1 MNQQKILITFLLCL
15 SLVYILPA
23 QSWHPEITHRP
34 RLVLLESEI
43 DTIRARLS
51 EGVYNQL
58 WSNDYTSRKGAAV
71 NGIYQKAGEE
81 QDISPN
87 TEETPRAYADVRA
100 WIAKHAA
107 FVYTINKRANGID
120 SLNAFT
126 GESDPH
132 PRDWYKDH
140 ALEYLQTIDPGV
152 LGPTNPFDFVDK
164 AIFVDNWQWRVKELI
179 NYCQA
184 YDMLLGVGVAVPDT
198 VKTLLDLFAH
208 NLFQKYALVQS
219 IPQQVGFD
227 FYLISKNN
235 HRLMLAAALGQ
246 AAVTLN
252 DSENA
257 GAWIQLAM
265 SVIQYVLFE
274 DGNEAYQSLRQVD
287 ADGGYAEGPYY
298 LKYVLKHLIPFFIA
312 MRNFNGDW
320 TEEYTYE
327 NIPRSI
333 QSPWFDPEY
342 QKIYDWITKIRMP
355 EGRLPALEDSYQDH
369 YLPDLAVFGGYYS
382 WPYQSFDDQLT
393 KEALLNQQLT
403 DPFDLRIEYVVAGN
417 AGETEVPPGW
427 ENVQVLPEAGS
438 AVFRSDWGT
447 EALYLHL
454 YGQHDSA
461 RESGSTHDHADV
473 TSFILGYMGQVLA
486 LDAGY
491 IKWDQ
496 HYRVNKPENHN
507 LILVDG
513 YGPRPPSG
521 PIVRVNGFTLSIK
534 NAPSPTDGS
543 FTTTY
548 IADNFSYVDVQTEYG
563 QRYELVDSLDQ
574 QEAWEYVE
582 SDTTEFSM
590 NRGVLFVDNRYF
602 VICDDLDNLDSDLKN
617 YQFLLHG
624 NGGGTSGGTY
634 ESILNGAVWTR
645 DNVKLTTQITALNGG
660 VNFSDSLYTHGDG
673 FNTPKTHT
681 CLRATKEAV
690 DTKYLSVLFPDVT
703 DRTADFFEQS
713 NDTSAGF
720 LVNRDPLASE
730 GRYDFIF
737 TQKDQDSLYIPEQTF
752 GSMTIKSIHTDAELL
767 VMSFDKQ
774 DPDNPESMKIF
785 GKSISYLTYD
795 DGYFI
800 FKPDSSITSNFSII
814 TGTPANVSRV
824 PTKYTL
830 AQNHPNPFNPKT
842 VISYQL
848 AGGSDVELSIYNL
861 LGQKVATLVSE
872 RRKAGYHQ
880 VEWDA
885 SLYASGIYYYKIVAG
900 EFRSVKKMIL
910 LK

>member
-1 MNQQKILITFLLCL
+1 MKKKKVLIVFLISL
-15 SLVYILPA
+15 SFIYILPA

-43 DTIRARLS
+43 ETIRARLS

-81 QDISPN
+81 RAVSPN

-107 FVYTINKRANGID
+107 FAYTMNKRANGID
-120 SLNAFT
+120 ALDEFT
-126 GESDPH
+126 GDSDPH

-140 ALEYLQTIDPGV
+140 ALEYLQTIDPVV
-152 LGPTNPFDFVDK
+152 LGPADLGELGAK
-164 AIFVDNWQWRVKELI
+164 AKFVDNWQWRTKELI

-184 YDMLLGVGVAVPDT
+184 YDMLVGADVLVPDT

-208 NLFQKYALVQS
+208 NLYQKYTSVQS
-219 IPQQVGFD
+219 IPPLQSLKY
-227 FYLISKNN
+227 YLVSKNN
-235 HRLMLAAALGQ
+235 HRLMIAAALGQ

-252 DSENA
+252 DSEHA
-257 GAWIQLAM
+257 GTWIQLAM
-265 SVIQYVLFE
+265 GVIQYVLFE
-274 DGNEAYQSLRQVD
+274 NGDEAYQGLRQVD
-287 ADGGYAEGPYY
+287 SDGGYAEGPYY

-320 TEEYTYE
+320 TEVYTYE
-327 NIPRSI
+327 AVPRST

-369 YLPDLAVFGGYYS
+369 YLPDLAVFGSIHGYYS
-382 WPYQSFDDQLT
+382 WPYQSFDDQLS

-403 DPFDLRIEYVVAGN
+403 DPFDLRIEYVVAGYT
-417 AGETEVPPGW
+417 AEAEVPPDW
-427 ENVQVLPEAGS
+427 DNVQVMSEAGS

-447 EALYLHL
+447 EAIYLHL
-454 YGQHDSA
+454 YGQHDAA

-491 IKWDQ
+491 IKWDH
-496 HYRVNKPENHN
+496 HYSVNKPENHN

-513 YGPRPPSG
+513 YGPIPPSG
-521 PIVRVNGFTLSIK
+521 PVIRIPTIY
-534 NAPSPTDGS
+534 NAPSLTDGS

-548 IADNFSYVDVQTEYG
+548 IAADFSYVDVATEYG
-563 QRYELVDSLDQ
+563 RHYEMTDSLDR
-574 QEAWEYVE
+574 QEVWEYIE
-582 SDTTEFSM
+582 SDITEISM
-590 NRGVLFVDNRYF
+590 TRGVLFIDNRYF
-602 VICDDLDNLDSDLKN
+602 VICDDLDNLDNDKKS
-617 YQFLLHG
+617 YQYLLHG

-634 ESILNGAVWTR
+634 ELINNGAVWTR
-645 DNVKLTTQITALNGG
+645 NNVKLTAQITALNGG
-660 VNFSDSLYTHGDG
+660 INFSDSLYTHGDG
-673 FNTPKTHT
+673 FNTIKTHT
-681 CLRATKEAV
+681 CLQATKEAV
-690 DTKYLSVLFPDVT
+690 DTKYLSVLFPGESDH
-703 DRTADFFEQS
+703 AANFFEQS

-720 LVNRDPLASE
+720 LVDRDPLASE

-737 TQKDQDSLYIPEQTF
+737 TQKDQDSLYIPEQTI

-767 VMSFDKQ
+767 VISFDKQ

-795 DGYFI
+795 DGFFI
-800 FKPDSSITSNFSII
+800 FEPDSSTTSNFSII

-824 PTKYTL
+824 PMKYTL

-842 VISYQL
+842 IISYQL
-848 AGGSDVELSIYNL
+848 AGGSDVELSVYNL
-861 LGQKVATLVSE
+861 LGQKVATVVKQKQAS
-872 RRKAGYHQ
+872 GVYQ

-900 EFRSVKKMIL
+900 EFRAVKKMIL